1 MTALTDLSDEIEA
14 QLIILVADETI
25 IDLTNQRDDDG
36 AVNPTF
42 LTATANH
49 GARAVQRLLGRTVDN
64 TDNDAVDFGV
74 RMALLRMASLFSLTL
89 SDDGLAY
96 TAGVLSELKEER
108 RARQQSIQSIELS
121 LEDFVE
127 EDLRWPEERW
137 DESVNSSNT

>member
-36 AVNPTF
+36 SVNAIF

-49 GARAVQRLLGRTVDN
+49 GARAVQRKLGKTVDN

-74 RMALLRMASLFSLTL
+74 RIALLRMASVYSLTL
-89 SDDGLAY
+89 TDDGLAY
-96 TAGVLSELKEER
+96 AAGVMRELDDEAEAR
-108 RARQQSIQSIELS
+108 RQGIQSLELS

-127 EDLRWPEERW
+127 EDRRWPEEIW
-137 DESVNSSNT
+137 DESVTTDDT